1 MNSPPD
7 KPLPLYPSQPVAPI
21 AAPPPFQ
28 EEPYNRQSEELVL
41 SSAELVDLM
50 RQILSRGMPFR
61 FRARGASMAPFIQ
74 DGDTISIVALMGNE
88 PGLGDV
94 TAFLHP
100 QTGRLVVHRV
110 VGKHGRACL
119 IQGDNAY
126 GNPELVTLEY
136 LQGKVTQ
143 VERNGRQIWLGLGPE
158 RYFIALSSRTG
169 LLLPLVRGSGYM
181 LRRFFRKSVW

>member
-1 MNSPPD
+1 MNSTPD
-7 KPLPLYPSQPVAPI
+7 KPLPPDPSQPVAQI
-21 AAPPPFQ
+21 ASPALNQ
-28 EEPYNRQSEELVL
+28 GELNNGQSEELVL

-74 DGDTISIVALMGNE
+74 DGDTISVVTLKGSE
-88 PGLGDV
+88 PGLGGV
-94 TAFLHP
+94 IAFLHP

-143 VERNGRQIWLGLGPE
+143 VERNGRQIWLGLGPV
-158 RYFIALSSRTG
+158 RYLIAAASRTG
-169 LLLPLVRGSGYM
+169 LLLPLVRGSGFM